1 MKAKVIIPFNDK
13 YTGKEHKKGDV
24 IEVTAARFNEICRK
38 GRHVEAFDE
47 TTAKENKENK

>member
-24 IEVTAARFNEICRK
+24 IEVTAARFNEIQRK
-38 GRHVEAFDE
+38 GNYVEAVDE
-47 TTAKENKENK
+47 STTKENK